1 MDVFPIRSKF
11 QSKLDKYSWKSL
23 LDTMSNSPAWF
34 TMITNIIYS
43 NTKPHTMVPF
53 ILVPIHQQKKINR
66 GRKKGDIHQLINLKL
81 KGKHIIVCY
90 PKYLLIFTAYQVQ
103 RWLTMILSTIKLQ
116 LDVINVRE
124 NLINI

>member
-1 MDVFPIRSKF
+1 
-11 QSKLDKYSWKSL
+11 
-23 LDTMSNSPAWF
+23 
-34 TMITNIIYS
+34 MITNIIYS

-124 NLINI
+124 NIINI